1 MFTGVRVDHAALDRA
16 SDDLLTAA
24 TRVGTR
30 LDQLE
35 SELTP
40 LQSGW
45 DGAARASYA
54 VAQKQWDTAMAEMV
68 ALLKEFSVTVQEAN
82 DAYRAADRRGAQ
94 RFG

>member
-1 MFTGVRVDHAALDRA
+1 MFSGVRVDHAALDRA
-16 SDDLLTAA
+16 SDDLVAAA

-35 SELTP
+35 GDLVP

-54 VAQKQWDTAMAEMV
+54 VAQKQWDAAMAEMV
-68 ALLKEFSVTVQEAN
+68 ALLREFSVTVKEAN
-82 DAYRAADRRGAQ
+82 EAYRAADRRGAQ